1 MFSYD
6 TRSALASAAD
16 LVNTAPDA
24 RTERPERL
32 PDVAALRAFVERWGW
47 TGPIPLR
54 EDELDRVH
62 AVRRVLRGLWDLAGD
77 EAGTVDLVNRMLRD
91 AAVLPQLV
99 RHDDWPYHLHGWND
113 ATPIAERFLAEPAMG
128 MVDVVRA
135 GALDR
140 LRRCAAPD
148 CAGVLVD
155 FSRNSSRRFC
165 DDGCNNRLNVAAY
178 RARRA

>member
-24 RTERPERL
+24 PTDRPERL
-32 PDVAALRAFVERWGW
+32 GTVDALREFVARWGW
-47 TGPIPLR
+47 TGPIPIR
-54 EDELDRVH
+54 EDELERVH
-62 AVRRVLRGLWDLAGD
+62 AVRRLLRELWDAASD
-77 EAGTVDLVNRMLRD
+77 ETRAVDLINRMLRE

-99 RHDDWPYHLHGWND
+99 RHDDWPYHLHGWSD
-113 ATPIAERFLAEPAMG
+113 STPIAERFLAEPAMG
-128 MVDVVRA
+128 LVDVVRA
-135 GALDR
+135 GELDR
-140 LRRCAAPD
+140 LRACAAPD
-148 CAGVLVD
+148 CAGVFVD
-155 FSRNSSRRFC
+155 LSRNSSRRFC

>member
-16 LVNTAPDA
+16 LVNTAPDGETG
-24 RTERPERL
+24 REERL
-32 PDVAALRAFVERWGW
+32 PDVDAMREFVARWGW
-47 TGPIPLR
+47 TGPIPIR
-54 EDELDRVH
+54 DDELDRVH
-62 AVRRVLRGLWDLAGD
+62 AVRALLRQLWDSPD
-77 EAGTVDLVNRMLRD
+77 EPRTVDLVNRMLRE

-113 ATPIAERFLAEPAMG
+113 ETPIAERFLAEPAMG
-128 MVDVVRA
+128 LVDVVRA
-135 GALDR
+135 GELDR

-148 CAGVLVD
+148 CAGVFVD

-165 DDGCNNRLNVAAY
+165 GDGCNNRLNVAAY